1 MLGWRAAV
9 GVLMTLVACG
19 NVRTERD
26 AGAGESDA
34 RADAAGRGGRTGG
47 GGSSGS
53 GGVKTSACT
62 PKNSACYPSG
72 QLDGPGSECL
82 AQRDNS
88 RESRVQTRGVWV
100 RQLLQS
106 GGTGDTVYDI
116 LRQRSQIPW
125 PECGAPN
132 ATGGFIH
139 LFDWDRSNPDPLA
152 QTVRTGYATY
162 HANPAPAPAP
172 IDLVRDG
179 LCMAEYERTLADD
192 RFGELALPPGVGLPM
207 PWKIRPIV
215 SKRVAADFDARAL
228 FPDQVPEGEGRV
240 FIDEVS
246 GYVHGYAPLAWV
258 TILDS
263 RSGGMALPLRHLE
276 VKTRFNDSTFN
287 CVGRFRADALDPNRN
302 CDSSNST
309 NPQWGCEDDRDCP
322 PAAIDNQTTWSGPGA
337 GPTIAKGHY
346 LVVDLERV
354 YSVSLNAT
362 LCVTWPGMPI
372 TGQVADG
379 WAAQTPQGTNCRG
392 GSKWNPSLPNDAGL
406 PAGSWCS
413 KTNSSATNTCHDAYY
428 FQTYGAEQAFKIKDG
443 TCPIGSL

>member
-1 MLGWRAAV
+1 VAGAS
-9 GVLMTLVACG
+9 LMTLVACG

-34 RADAAGRGGRTGG
+34 RAGA

-62 PKNSACYPSG
+62 PKDSACYPSG

-100 RQLLQS
+100 RQVQPYPGMS
-106 GGTGDTVYDI
+106 ETVNDI
-116 LRQRSQIPW
+116 LRQRIQIRW

-162 HANPAPAPAP
+162 QINPAPAVAP
-172 IDLVRDG
+172 LDLVRDG

-192 RFGELALPPGVGLPM
+192 RFGDLALPSGVGLPL

-215 SKRVAADFDARAL
+215 SQRVAADFDARA
-228 FPDQVPEGEGRV
+228 FFTNQVPEGEGRV
-240 FIDEVS
+240 YIDETS
-246 GYVHGYAPLAWV
+246 GYVHAYAPLAWI

-263 RSGGMALPLRHLE
+263 RSSAMALPLRHLE
-276 VKTRFNDSTFN
+276 VKTKFNDGTFN
-287 CVGRFRADALDPNRN
+287 CVGRYRADALEPNRN
-302 CDSSNST
+302 CDSPSPL

-322 PAAIDNQTTWSGPGA
+322 PAAIDNQTNWSGPGA
-337 GPTIAKGHY
+337 GPTVAKGYY
-346 LVVDLERV
+346 LIVDLERV

-362 LCVTWPGMPI
+362 LCVTWPGIVI
-372 TGQVADG
+372 TNQVADG
-379 WAAQTPQGTNCRG
+379 WAAQTPQGANCRG
-392 GSKWNPSLPNDAGL
+392 GSRWNPSLPNDAGL
-406 PAGSWCS
+406 PPGSWCS
-413 KTNSSATNTCHDAYY
+413 KTNSAATDTCHDAYN

-443 TCPIGSL
+443 TCPLGTL